1 MAPDVSGQYL
11 FTLAFIFKSGFQGV
25 VLGQRSLV
33 ISQWLVRGGTST
45 SGSSKA
51 SNLSWWACG
60 WLEGCIPKLGSWCAP
75 RLLLSAFPRP
85 PIQPVDSLRFFR
97 ERMTSLGYFCFC
109 LYKKGYSFLIL
120 KASNTTKPKRLE
132 QALVSPSSLSRT
144 ACEVSAQR
152 GHFLSVSARHLSRWG
167 FPSTP
172 SLLGIKNHHQHKWT
186 LNWLLRSPHQDN
198 HPVLSLLIPLRLIE
212 WVMLIN
218 FFMENQPGIPELH
231 PTFLGIYSSNRIQFA
246 NIYLELLCVFS
257 KWV

>member
-1 MAPDVSGQYL
+1 MGLWVAWGMHS
-11 FTLAFIFKSGFQGV
+11 K
-25 VLGQRSLV
+25 
-33 ISQWLVRGGTST
+33 VRQLICT
-45 SGSSKA
+45 
-51 SNLSWWACG
+51 
-60 WLEGCIPKLGSWCAP
+60 
-75 RLLLSAFPRP
+75 RLLLSAFWRP
-85 PIQPVDSLRFFR
+85 PIQPVDCLRFFR
-97 ERMTSLGYFCFC
+97 ETMTLLGYFCFC
-109 LYKKGYSFLIL
+109 LYKKGYSFLLL

-132 QALVSPSSLSRT
+132 QTLESPSSLSRT

-172 SLLGIKNHHQHKWT
+172 SLLGIKNHHQYKWM

-218 FFMENQPGIPELH
+218 FFMENQPGIPELY